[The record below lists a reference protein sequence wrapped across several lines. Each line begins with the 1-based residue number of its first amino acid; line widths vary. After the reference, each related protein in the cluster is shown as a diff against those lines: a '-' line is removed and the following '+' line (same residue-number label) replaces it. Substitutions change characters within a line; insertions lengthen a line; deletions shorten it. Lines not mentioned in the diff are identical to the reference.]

1 MNLVAS
7 RYKSGAKNR
16 GLAFEFTYDE
26 CGVLFKQPC
35 YFCGKPP
42 SNKHT
47 PKSRRKHGEPI
58 PVYYYNGIDRL
69 DSSKGYIHDNCVPC
83 CWQCNKQKAKM
94 SAEEFESWILKAAEW
109 ISKRR
114 STVGGT
120 E

>member
-16 GLAFEFTYDE
+16 NLAFELTYEE
-26 CGVLFKQPC
+26 CGALFKQSC

-47 PKSRRKHGEPI
+47 PRHRRKHGEPI

-69 DSSKGYIHDNCVPC
+69 DSAKGYVAGNCVPC
-83 CWQCNKQKAKM
+83 CWQCNKQKSNM
-94 SAEEFESWILKAAEW
+94 SPEEFESWILQAAEW
-109 ISKRR
+109 ITKRR
-114 STVGGT
+114 STVVGA
-120 E
+120 